1 MIAGVHGLLVV
12 VDEGLFGGRSRW
24 DVNVEGSMAERRFW
38 RAGGWPARIFGGRR
52 CFDVDIC
59 KDT

>member
-1 MIAGVHGLLVV
+1 MIAGIHGLLVV

-24 DVNVEGSMAERRFW
+24 DVNVEGSMTERRIW
-38 RAGGWPARIFGGRR
+38 GAAGRPARRFLGRR

-59 KDT
+59 KGT